1 MHVKSKEYMPLAK
14 QNATLKKRNMN
25 ALFFREKEKKNTLS
39 SSEEGEKE
47 AVNSSIDKL

>member
-25 ALFFREKEKKNTLS
+25 ALFFREKEKKKHSLFLRGGR
-39 SSEEGEKE
+39 ERGCK
-47 AVNSSIDKL
+47 